1 MKNNHTIGSA
11 INIRKDESGILFD
24 LKLSKN
30 AFKTMR
36 EKLNFL
42 QWCEENN
49 IIA

>member
-1 MKNNHTIGSA
+1 MKNNPTVGNA
-11 INIRKDESGILFD
+11 INIRKDESGILFE
-24 LKLSKN
+24 LKFSKN

-42 QWCEENN
+42 RWCDENN